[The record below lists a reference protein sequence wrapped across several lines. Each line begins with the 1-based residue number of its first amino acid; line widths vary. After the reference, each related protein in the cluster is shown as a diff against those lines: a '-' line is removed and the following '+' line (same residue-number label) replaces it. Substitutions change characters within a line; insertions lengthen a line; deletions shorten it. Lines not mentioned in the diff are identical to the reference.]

1 MDKDYFY
8 QLTSSSHL
16 NIARLNKDVLLI
28 QHQAINSDITLS
40 KNDKEVWIYYK
51 NESFLAWSPV
61 ERKTLAIAPDC
72 INLLLSKKNGHF
84 SSRTPLSTADI
95 SQGQHCTIWG
105 TACSSKMRNPA
116 IESLFQIDIQQI
128 LTAFP
133 DDKIIINGYTNLEI
147 LNG

>member
-8 QLTSSSHL
+8 QLTSSSHS
-16 NIARLNKDVLLI
+16 NIARLNKDVPLI
-28 QHQAINSDITLS
+28 QRQALNPDITLS
-40 KNDKEVWIYYK
+40 NSDKEVWIYYK
-51 NESFLAWSPV
+51 NERLLAWGPA
-61 ERKTLAIAPDC
+61 EREDLAIAPDC
-72 INLLLSKKNGHF
+72 INLLLSKKSGYF
-84 SSRTPLSTADI
+84 SSGTPLSTADI

-116 IESLFQIDIQQI
+116 IESLFQIDIQHI

-133 DDKIIINGYTNLEI
+133 DDKIIIDGYTNLET